1 MTFAALALLEGRKQG
16 ALRLSKPVLTLVPG
30 FPPRS
35 GLVPSVPSVRAA
47 SGDSQAA
54 SFTGA
59 GGGQGPGGSEKG
71 PCWCQVGRKRG
82 THKEWAPTQAPRPPA
97 MPHLPLLLPLSPP
110 RTCRLSAAEGVLPG
124 SRLKCEAPQM
134 ASCDGQARAWC
145 RPLASAPL
153 CRTSQLVPARVT
165 HSDVHFKS
173 LLGSFSGG
181 GVLRCSETELAS
193 RGTGWAGD

>member
-1 MTFAALALLEGRKQG
+1 MHCA
-16 ALRLSKPVLTLVPG
+16 RLSLSSPLSQDSRRDQDSSLLSP
-30 FPPRS
+30 
-35 GLVPSVPSVRAA
+35 VRAA
-47 SGDSQAA
+47 SEDSQAA

-59 GGGQGPGGSEKG
+59 GGGQGPGGSEEG

-134 ASCDGQARAWC
+134 ASRDGQARAWC

-193 RGTGWAGD
+193 RGTGWAGE